1 MPASP
6 GQLAQSRMGSRLAL
20 PKIRPS
26 FIGEQMSQPST
37 EPANQEAE
45 ANHFGMPGGFVLISD
60 QRVRDVPVSECGEP
74 LADCRSRLLVDERRS
89 DPEGNWAHLRA
100 GVMER
105 LLRAEEKLPHGW
117 RWLLVE
123 GYRPPWLQQSIFDGY
138 AATLRELHPT
148 ATEKDIWTVATRW
161 VAPMESAGHI
171 AGAAIDLT
179 VCTHDGAEVDMGS
192 PEAATPEESTG
203 ACYTDAPNLTE
214 QARLN
219 RAEMI
224 KALTAVGMVN
234 YPTEWWHWSYGD
246 RYWAWST
253 SAPDACY
260 GAWSR

>member
-1 MPASP
+1 MPRLSNEPASQGVDENHL
-6 GQLAQSRMGSRLAL
+6 GQPEG
-20 PKIRPS
+20 I
-26 FIGEQMSQPST
+26 
-37 EPANQEAE
+37 
-45 ANHFGMPGGFVLISD
+45 VLISD
-60 QRVRDVPVSECGEP
+60 QRVRGVPVRECGEP
-74 LADCRSRLLVDERRS
+74 LVDCRSWLLVDERRS
-89 DPEGNWAHLRA
+89 DPEGNWAHLRT

-105 LLRAEEKLPHGW
+105 LLRAEEMLPHGW

-123 GYRPPWLQQSIFDGY
+123 GYRPPALQQSIFDGY

-148 ATEKDIWTVATRW
+148 ATEQEIWTAATRW

-179 VCTHDGAEVDMGS
+179 VCTSGGAEVDMGS
-192 PEAATPEESTG
+192 PEAATPEESDW
-203 ACYTDAPNLTE
+203 ACYTDAPNLTK

-219 RAEMI
+219 RAAMI

-253 SAPDACY
+253 SAPAACY
-260 GAWSR
+260 GAWSRDTISPVAERPGP